1 MDQLRYIRIQDTN
14 GVYGDKI
21 PLAVRSNNV
30 YMNTGEKLDD
40 YLQQIVEGQNSLVL
54 TLTSEFQ
61 GISTDQ
67 NGENGDFSNCA
78 SRAILYYGQQN
89 ITKDTLVNWSINIPE
104 NIQAAWNGD
113 THTIIVNNMYD
124 DVGIITIGVNYL
136 GMEIVKTFTVKKIR
150 AGLSPVSVEIESS
163 AGNIFKNKDVS
174 TLLKCVVRRGGED
187 ISDQVIN
194 FNWKKYDM
202 DGNLDPTWNRGNSQV
217 IYISKSD
224 LYKKA
229 IFKCEVSI

>member
-14 GVYGDKI
+14 GIYGEKI

-67 NGENGDFSNCA
+67 NGENGDFSNCV

-89 ITKDTLVNWSINIPE
+89 ITKDTLVNWSIFIPD
-104 NIQAAWNGD
+104 NIQAIWNGD
-113 THTIIVNNMYD
+113 EH
-124 DVGIITIGVNYL
+124 IITVTNMEGDLGVIVIKVSYL
-136 GMEIVKTFTVKKIR
+136 GMEITKNFTIKKIR
-150 AGLSPVSVEIESS
+150 AGMSPISVEIESS
-163 AGNIFKNKDVS
+163 AGNIFKNKVS

-194 FNWKKYDM
+194 YNWQKYDM
-202 DGNLDPTWNRGNSQV
+202 NGNLDPTWNRNNSQT
-217 IYISKSD
+217 IYISPSD